1 MWGFVLVRHST
12 LSRVNHKILGYVR
25 LIPVK
30 FYMGAPNYN
39 HLGRGCTLV
48 LNARTQLVSQLALTQ
63 YLNKGLGCAAAD
75 L

>member
-1 MWGFVLVRHST
+1 MRGFVLVRHLT
-12 LSRVNHKILGYVR
+12 LSRVNNVR

-30 FYMGAPNYN
+30 FNMAAPNFN

-48 LNARTQLVSQLALTQ
+48 LNPRTQRVSQFALTQ
-63 YLNKGLGCAAAD
+63 YSDKGLGCTATD